1 MYNSPETPLMKRLKS
16 VETFEESTRPKE
28 SSKIIELYE
37 KENAN
42 LQKQNKFLLKEIQKH
57 KQK

>member
-1 MYNSPETPLMKRLKS
+1 MKRLKS